1 MVLADSHDTPR
12 TSCYSGNDYSTTDC
26 FNYGTLTLYGPGSHP
41 IRLHP
46 VATAVHG
53 STPQPLPTTPTTQ
66 PLPGITRDRFS
77 LIRVRS
83 PLLTESQ
90 LFSLP
95 AGTEMFH
102 FPTFPPTGLYIQPAV
117 TPTPESVHAGFPHS
131 DILGSPFGYQLP
143 QAYRRFPRPSSAP
156 TTKAS
161 TVRSCKLTQPTTHK
175 PGLPA
180 KQAITANT
188 TPHTPQ
194 PRKAERVAALSHEY
208 NQTPH
213 HNQQLRHGTQ
223 N

>member
-1 MVLADSHDTPR
+1 MRPVSATGLSPPTVRAPTLFAYTP
-12 TSCYSGNDYSTTDC
+12 
-26 FNYGTLTLYGPGSHP
+26 HP
-41 IRLHP
+41 LRC
-46 VATAVHG
+46 TAAHHE
-53 STPQPLPTTPTTQ
+53 THPTTPSTQ
-66 PLPGITRDRFS
+66 PLPGLPRGRFS

-143 QAYRRFPRPSSAP
+143 QAYLRFPRPSSAP
-156 TTKAS
+156 TTTAS
-161 TVRSCKLTQPTTHK
+161 TVRSCKLTQPTTHT

-194 PRKAERVAALSHEY
+194 PRKAGRVAALSHEY
-208 NQTPH
+208 NQTQNPK
-213 HNQQLRHGTQ
+213 QQLRHGKKKRTQ
-223 N
+223 KCART